1 MTPLPQA
8 FLTRPFAHRGFHNR
22 ALGHIENSPKAIRAA
37 IDAGYGI
44 EIDVQ
49 LSKDGVAM
57 VFHDEA
63 LDRLTDQTG
72 LLADHLAADLQ
83 KILLTDSTDCIPT
96 LAEVLAIVAGQTP
109 LLIEIKDQTGAMAQ
123 TDAKLEQATAA
134 ALKDYNGPVAVMSF
148 NPHCIAHMARLAP
161 QIARGL
167 TTSAYDYADWAP
179 LDPAICDHLRDIP
192 DYARTGCVFI
202 SHEASDLDRP
212 RVRALQAQGAHIQ
225 CWTIKSKAAE
235 QSARRFADNI
245 TFEGFIP

>member
-1 MTPLPQA
+1 MTDLPQA

-22 ALGHIENSPKAIRAA
+22 AKGHIENSPSAIRAA
-37 IDAGYGI
+37 IAARYGI

-49 LSKDGVAM
+49 LSKDAVAI

-72 LLADHLAADLQ
+72 LVADHLAVDLK
-83 KILLTDSTDCIPT
+83 KIVLKDSTDCIPT

-109 LLIEIKDQTGAMAQ
+109 LLIEIKDQTGDMSQ
-123 TDAKLEQATAA
+123 TDARLEQATAT
-134 ALKDYNGPVAVMSF
+134 ALRDYIGPVAVMSF

-179 LDPAICDHLRDIP
+179 LAPAICDHLRDIP
-192 DYARTGCVFI
+192 DYERTGSSFI
-202 SHEASDLDRP
+202 SHEAQDLNRP
-212 RVRALQAQGAHIQ
+212 RVRELQAKGAHLQ
-225 CWTIKSKAAE
+225 CWTIKTKAAE
-235 QSARRFADNI
+235 QSARRLADNI

>member
-1 MTPLPQA
+1 
-8 FLTRPFAHRGFHNR
+8 
-22 ALGHIENSPKAIRAA
+22 
-37 IDAGYGI
+37 
-44 EIDVQ
+44 
-49 LSKDGVAM
+49 M

-72 LLADHLAADLQ
+72 LLVDHLAADLQ
-83 KILLTDSTDCIPT
+83 KIILRDSTDCIPT
-96 LAEVLAIVAGQTP
+96 LADVLAIVAGQTP

-123 TDAKLEQATAA
+123 TDARLEQATAA
-134 ALKDYNGPVAVMSF
+134 ALKDYQGPVAVMSF
-148 NPHCIAHMARLAP
+148 NPHCIVHMARLAP

-192 DYARTGCVFI
+192 DYARTGSVFV

-212 RVRALQAQGAHIQ
+212 RLRDLQAKGAHIQ